1 MVIRSPNYGKSLKM
15 KVYFLK
21 GSLTPTEGH
30 WMCFMSKW
38 SKSSIHP
45 NVSVVSLLP
54 VSLCV
59 CTLCCKEYLRIKN
72 MSSRGYGTGFGVHTT
87 FPLPFFFFPPLLS
100 SLSLTSIPS
109 LSLPNYITLLPLPLF
124 PLFSLMDQEFQ
135 KSFWKALTT
144 AANFYLQSICAL

>member
-1 MVIRSPNYGKSLKM
+1 MESHWSWKCISSRDHWPQQRDTGCAFRQNGASP
-15 KVYFLK
+15 
-21 GSLTPTEGH
+21 
-30 WMCFMSKW
+30 
-38 SKSSIHP
+38 SIHP

-59 CTLCCKEYLRIKN
+59 CTLCCKEHLRIKN
-72 MSSRGYGTGFGVHTT
+72 MSSWGYGTGFGVHAT
-87 FPLPFFFFPPLLS
+87 FSLPFFFFPPLLS

-109 LSLPNYITLLPLPLF
+109 LSFPNYITLLPLPLF

-135 KSFWKALTT
+135 KSFWKALTA